1 MYRYETHMHS
11 APVSRCARASVR
23 ESLEYYKKLGY
34 DGVFVT
40 NHFLDGN
47 VNIDPARPY
56 EEKINFFFSD
66 YEEAL
71 SLSEEIGIKVFAGVE
86 VSYYGI
92 DFLVYGL
99 DKEWYLQHPEIMEM
113 PKKQE
118 LAFMMEEGALI
129 IHAHPFREDFY
140 IDHIHL
146 FPHQV
151 HGVEIINASRPDT
164 ENEMATLYAKHYGL
178 LEMAGSDNHSAD
190 KVKRLAGVEFA
201 TPVESIQDFITKVK
215 NNEMSIFT
223 LSGDELLVD

>member
-11 APVSRCARASVR
+11 APVSRCARATVR

-47 VNIDPARPY
+47 VNIDPSRPY

-71 SLSEEIGIKVFAGVE
+71 SLSEEIGIKVFGGVE
-86 VSYYGI
+86 LSYYGI

-113 PKKQE
+113 TNDRHI
-118 LAFMMEEGALI
+118 EGRSFIPVLFFSILQQMPEKNPYAASSKAMDMAVGNIGGIVNI
-129 IHAHPFREDFY
+129 IDLSMGENAPAANAY
-140 IDHIHL
+140 PGPHIIPQRSTGMCMGENML
-146 FPHQV
+146 F
-151 HGVEIINASRPDT
+151 I
-164 ENEMATLYAKHYGL
+164 
-178 LEMAGSDNHSAD
+178 
-190 KVKRLAGVEFA
+190 
-201 TPVESIQDFITKVK
+201 
-215 NNEMSIFT
+215 
-223 LSGDELLVD
+223 